1 MKVSEHWLRTLV
13 SPPLT
18 SQALAEQLS
27 MAGLEVDAIEPV
39 AGEFSGVVV
48 GKVVAC
54 EQHPDADKLR
64 VTKVDVGADALLD
77 IVCGAPNCRLGLVV
91 AVATVGAVLPGDFKI
106 KKAKLRGQPSEGM
119 LCSFSELGI
128 SDDHDGIIELPAD
141 APIGSC
147 IREYLNLDDVSFDID
162 LTPNRAD
169 CLGVLGIAR
178 EVALLNDLPLPP
190 VEIPVITPW
199 SEARREVLVE
209 APKACPRYL
218 GRLISGIDP
227 KQPSPMWLQE
237 RLRRSGVRSID
248 AVVDVTNYVLLLL
261 GHPLHAFD
269 NDQLEGA
276 IRVRFAHQHEG
287 LTLLNEQDV
296 VLDTDTLVIADDHKA
311 LAMAGIFGGL
321 HSGVTGKTRDVFL
334 ESAYFDPDVIKGVGR
349 RYGLSTDAS
358 HRYERGVDYRL
369 QRDAI
374 ELATELLLTIVGGDA
389 GPIVEA
395 LDQSNVPQPAAI
407 RCSLSRLNQIAGH
420 QFEVGRVTEILTRL
434 GLEPSYDATSESWL
448 VTAPSFRFDIAI
460 EEDVIEEIIRVFG
473 YQNIPYQPL
482 TGRLQGTVSAEYQLT
497 TQAVASM
504 LRARGFSEVICYSFV
519 DPKLQSLL
527 HPDQPTLDLP
537 HPISTEM
544 SQMRLSTLTGLLTTA
559 AYNHKRQSQHLRL
572 FETGLVFQP
581 NPEQPTG
588 ADQIVK
594 IGGVMT
600 GLQAEKTW
608 NQAARA
614 FDFFDIKGAVEAILA
629 LTNRAADFSF
639 VAEEHPAFH
648 PYQCATVS
656 CASTGQKVGILGKCH
671 PSHKKAFGLQADAF
685 MFELDWSAI
694 TSVAPVA
701 ASMPAKFPMN
711 RRDIAVLVDASIP
724 VATLIGCIK
733 SLDIP
738 ELIDLRVFDLYK
750 GQDDSSNEHSV
761 AMTLFIQSRD
771 KTLDDQGIQ
780 SVVDRVVET
789 LHQTYKAVL
798 RE

>member
-13 SPPLT
+13 SPALT
-18 SQALAEQLS
+18 QQALAEQLS

-39 AGEFSGVVV
+39 AGAFSGVVV

-77 IVCGAPNCRLGLVV
+77 IVCGAPNCRYGLMV
-91 AVATVGAVLPGDFKI
+91 AVAMVGAVLPGDFKI

-128 SDDHDGIIELPAD
+128 SDDHDGIVELPSD

-178 EVALLNDLPLPP
+178 EVALLNDLPSPAID
-190 VEIPVITPW
+190 IP
-199 SEARREVLVE
+199 EVATTIDAERHIQLE
-209 APKACPRYL
+209 APAACPRYL
-218 GRLISGIDP
+218 GRVISGVDP
-227 KQPSPMWLQE
+227 NQSSPRWLQE
-237 RLRRSGVRSID
+237 RLRRSGIRSID

-269 NDQLEGA
+269 NDKLKGS
-276 IRVRFAHQHEG
+276 IRARYAHQNEQ
-287 LTLLNEQDV
+287 LTLLDEQEV
-296 VLDTDTLVIADDHKA
+296 MLDTDTLVIADDQKV
-311 LAMAGIFGGL
+311 LAIAGIFGGL
-321 HSGVTGKTRDVFL
+321 HSGVTSDTRTVFL
-334 ESAYFDPDVIKGVGR
+334 EAAYFDPDAIKGVGR

-358 HRYERGVDYRL
+358 HRYERGVDYCL

-374 ELATELLLTIVGGDA
+374 ELATDLLISIVGGKP

-395 LDQSNVPQPAAI
+395 IDESHQPTAATI

-420 QFEVGRVTEILTRL
+420 EFAFEQVDEILTRL
-434 GLEPSYDATSESWL
+434 ALQPSYDEASHSWML
-448 VTAPSFRFDIAI
+448 TAPSFRFDIAI

-473 YQNIPYQPL
+473 YQNIPYQRL
-482 TGRLQGTVSAEYQLT
+482 TGRLQGDTAPEYELT
-497 TQAVASM
+497 TPTVTSM
-504 LRARGFSEVICYSFV
+504 LRARGLSEIISYSFV

-527 HPDQPTLDLP
+527 HPSQSTLDLP
-537 HPISTEM
+537 HPISSEM
-544 SQMRLSTLTGLLTTA
+544 SQMRLSLLTGLLTTA

-572 FETGLVFQP
+572 FETGLVFHP
-581 NPEQPTG
+581 NSEQPTG
-588 ADQIVK
+588 ADQVFK
-594 IGGVMT
+594 IGGILT
-600 GLQAEKTW
+600 GLQIEKSW

-614 FDFFDIKGAVEAILA
+614 VDFFDLKGVVEGIIA
-629 LTNRAADFSF
+629 LTNRVTDFCF
-639 VAEEHPAFH
+639 IAEEHPAFH
-648 PYQCATVS
+648 PYQCAAVT
-656 CASTGQKVGILGKCH
+656 CTSTGRKIGILGKCH

-685 MFELDWSAI
+685 MFELDWAAL
-694 TSVAPVA
+694 TAVAPVA
-701 ASMPAKFPMN
+701 AVLPVKYPMN
-711 RRDIAVLVDASIP
+711 RRDIALLVDASVP
-724 VATLIGCIK
+724 VAALMGCIK

-738 ELIDLRVFDLYK
+738 ELIDLHLFDLYK
-750 GQDDSSNEHSV
+750 GQDDTSDEHSV
-761 AMTLFIQSRD
+761 ALTLFIQSRE
-771 KTLDDQGIQ
+771 KTLDDQAIQ
-780 SVVDRVVET
+780 SVVDRVVDS
-789 LHQTYKAVL
+789 LHQTYNAVL